1 MRVNEHDL
9 NSLRYIIRQLQE
21 ENEYLKSMLDEKEIE
36 YETDTVIDAEIIPDE
51 YDEDQ
56 GSRIIPV
63 KPDIKMAKEFYSYFW
78 GRTDVFAKR
87 GKNGGYFPQCESR
100 WDNPERRLEKVL

>member
-21 ENEYLKSMLDEKEIE
+21 ENEYLKSILDEKEIE
-36 YETDTVIDAEIIPDE
+36 YETDTVIEAEIIPDE

-56 GSRIIPV
+56 G
-63 KPDIKMAKEFYSYFW
+63 EY
-78 GRTDVFAKR
+78 TD
-87 GKNGGYFPQCESR
+87 
-100 WDNPERRLEKVL
+100 